1 MISKRE
7 DADRQFA
14 KVTRKEKAERTES
27 KSRSITEDDKALRD
41 LKTAKLKEQRE
52 GRDASEAQM
61 KKERR
66 LVELALKK
74 GRK

>member
-1 MISKRE
+1 MSSKRE

-27 KSRSITEDDKALRD
+27 RSRSITEDNKAVRN
-41 LKTAKLKEQRE
+41 LKTAMLKEQRE
-52 GRDASEAQM
+52 ARDASEEQL